1 MLPWGTVFV
10 HDVALLCRGGAGR
23 KRRYAKLGP
32 YVCNNDAKRV
42 RFHDRYRRTYAGQLR
57 RIGKRIFADFDLRCG
72 KRTVLVGVQ
81 LEILSYY
88 TFIIIGVCIFVVD
101 FIRKQRRQK
110 QI

>member
-1 MLPWGTVFV
+1 M
-10 HDVALLCRGGAGR
+10 

-42 RFHDRYRRTYAGQLR
+42 RFHDRYRSTYAGQLR

-81 LEILSYY
+81 LEIFVLLHLYY
-88 TFIIIGVCIFVVD
+88 YRSVHFCG
-101 FIRKQRRQK
+101 
-110 QI
+110 